1 MVREEKEGD
10 AVSAWDGGRVCV
22 DLNSPGSDQE
32 SDDIRSS
39 TGTKPC
45 SVITESRVSC
55 ESGSTAYNMQHAY
68 HC

>member
-1 MVREEKEGD
+1 MVGEGNGGD

-22 DLNSPGSDQE
+22 DLSSSGSDQE

-45 SVITESRVSC
+45 SVITESRVCC

-68 HC
+68 YC